1 MTRSSDL
8 YGRALKKTPGGVSSP
23 VRAFKPNPLFIES
36 AKGSKIRDV
45 DGNEYLDYCMSYGPM
60 IAGHACDE
68 VLDSVKEQISK
79 GTLYGAPSEVELK
92 LIELISDKV
101 PSAEMVRLAC
111 SGSEATMHAIRA
123 ARGFTGRDGIVKMN
137 GGYHGAHDQV
147 MADRDSGYRTKPGS
161 QGIPNDVVKNTFVA
175 EYNVIGSLA
184 EVIDAERP
192 ACVIMEP
199 VLGNVGVVL
208 PEKGYLEEV
217 RKLTKETD
225 TVLIFDEVISGFRLS
240 AGGAQEY
247 YGVVPD
253 MTTCAKVMGGG
264 FSGSAFMGRREIME
278 NIAPA
283 GKVYAAGTYAGNPIS
298 AAAGIAQIEYM
309 SGRYGK
315 LNDISGKLRGFLS
328 DSMEDRRVE
337 GCVNGVGSMMSV
349 FFGVDPVKNAK
360 DASDT
365 DREAFGRL
373 FRHMLDKGI
382 HLAPSALESWFVSTA
397 HTDEDVSRTGEAFDS
412 FLKEEMS

>member
-1 MTRSSDL
+1 
-8 YGRALKKTPGGVSSP
+8 
-23 VRAFKPNPLFIES
+23 
-36 AKGSKIRDV
+36 
-45 DGNEYLDYCMSYGPM
+45 
-60 IAGHACDE
+60 
-68 VLDSVKEQISK
+68 
-79 GTLYGAPSEVELK
+79 
-92 LIELISDKV
+92 
-101 PSAEMVRLAC
+101 
-111 SGSEATMHAIRA
+111 MHAIRA

-175 EYNVIGSLA
+175 EYNDIGSLA